1 MKNYLTPLAIL
12 VGSVI
17 ISVSL
22 YLAITSEQ
30 RAQFNWC
37 VESYSKNHPEA
48 PLKETKDLCKVLQHH
63 GN

>member
-37 VESYSKNHPEA
+37 VEFTQKPSRSP
-48 PLKETKDLCKVLQHH
+48 TKR
-63 GN
+63 N

>member
-1 MKNYLTPLAIL
+1 MKTYLTPLAIL

-37 VESYSKNHPEA
+37 VESYSKTLPEA
-48 PLKETKDLCKVLQHH
+48 PLKETKELCRTLQHH

>member
-1 MKNYLTPLAIL
+1 MKSYLTPLSIL

-37 VESYSKNHPEA
+37 VESYTRTMPEA
-48 PLKETKDLCKVLQHH
+48 PLKETKDLCRALQNH